1 MKTGLSRKT
10 LVDGPGV
17 PIMLDV
23 WEVKDKEIVFSGT
36 TKEVAKYLGT
46 TDATIRNVVK
56 RKSKYCKKRYAIRH
70 QSTKIKP
77 EK

>member
-1 MKTGLSRKT
+1 MKTGLNRKT

-17 PIMLDV
+17 AIMLDV
-23 WEVKDKEIVFSGT
+23 WEIKDKEIIFSGT

-70 QSTKIKP
+70 HS
-77 EK
+77 EKS

>member
-1 MKTGLSRKT
+1 MKTGLNKKT
-10 LVDGPGV
+10 LIDGVGV
-17 PIMLDV
+17 AVMLDV
-23 WEVKDKEIVFSGT
+23 WEIKDKTIVFSGT

-77 EK
+77 E